1 MRTIRISLTAK
12 LDEPM
17 AELRLTGRFAS
28 SGFAAGPVAVLL
40 DLAPTSRRSGDPKA
54 EASALRDAVVAAIG
68 QLSQLAIDAQHDGA
82 AILGFQIAMLEDESL
97 AAPAF
102 AAIAGGTSADLAWR
116 AALDVEIEGYEA
128 ADDEH
133 FRARASDLRDI
144 RERVL
149 AILSSVASEPSPPAG
164 AIVLAEDLTPS
175 RFLAT
180 DWSNGGGIVLTR
192 GSASGH
198 VAMLAR
204 SRGVPMIV
212 GMALD
217 LGAFGEHREAL
228 IDGECGTLCLDPAPA
243 TRESFAAR
251 ASAANNRQ
259 ERAESFGRRPA
270 ITRDGT
276 PIAVFINVADP
287 FELET
292 LDPETCDGIGLVR
305 TEFLFHRKGLLP
317 DEESQYQLYRRLV
330 EWARGKPVT
339 IRTLDAGGD
348 KPIPGLTIDGES
360 NPFLGVRGIRL
371 SLAKPEPFRAQLR
384 AIARAAV
391 HGAVEVMLP
400 MVALPDELA
409 AGRRY
414 LDQEIESLTAE
425 GISCRRPPL
434 GIMVEVPAAAIAI
447 ERFDADFFSIGSN
460 DLTQYVMAAARDLD
474 AVATLNDSGNPAV
487 MRLIA
492 QVATHGAAIGRKVS
506 LCGDAG
512 GEPRLIRDLLTA
524 GLRALSVAPTA
535 LARTKEAIA
544 SVDLKTSMR

>member
-1 MRTIRISLTAK
+1 
-12 LDEPM
+12 M

-28 SGFAAGPVAVLL
+28 SGFAAGPVAVLS
-40 DLAPTSRRSGDPKA
+40 DLAAASRRSGDPEA
-54 EASALRDAVVAAIG
+54 EASALRDAMVTAIA

-82 AILGFQIAMLEDESL
+82 AILGFQIAMLGDELL

-116 AALDVEIEGYEA
+116 VALDVEIEGYEA
-128 ADDEH
+128 DDDEH

-149 AILSSVASEPSPPAG
+149 AILSSVASEPSLPAG

-228 IDGECGTLCLDPAPA
+228 IDGECGTLCLDPSPA
-243 TRESFAAR
+243 TRQSFAAR

-259 ERAESFGRRPA
+259 ERAEAFGRRPA
-270 ITRDGT
+270 MTRDGT
-276 PIAVFINVADP
+276 PIAVLINVADP
-287 FELET
+287 VELEDARSRDLRRHRART
-292 LDPETCDGIGLVR
+292 HRISVR
-305 TEFLFHRKGLLP
+305 PQGRTAG
-317 DEESQYQLYRRLV
+317 
-330 EWARGKPVT
+330 RGKPVS
-339 IRTLDAGGD
+339 TLSPARRMGERQACHHPNARRRRRQAD
-348 KPIPGLTIDGES
+348 PGLTLDGES

-414 LDQEIESLTAE
+414 LDREIESLTAE
-425 GISCRRPPL
+425 GIACRRPPL

-447 ERFDADFFSIGSN
+447 ER
-460 DLTQYVMAAARDLD
+460 LRRRLLLD
-474 AVATLNDSGNPAV
+474 
-487 MRLIA
+487 RL
-492 QVATHGAAIGRKVS
+492 
-506 LCGDAG
+506 
-512 GEPRLIRDLLTA
+512 E
-524 GLRALSVAPTA
+524 
-535 LARTKEAIA
+535 
-544 SVDLKTSMR
+544 

>member
-1 MRTIRISLTAK
+1 
-12 LDEPM
+12 M

-28 SGFAAGPVAVLL
+28 GGFAAGPVAVLP
-40 DLAPTSRRSGDPKA
+40 AFAATSRRSGEPDE
-54 EASALRDAVVAAIG
+54 EAAALRGAIAAAIG
-68 QLSQLAIDAQHDGA
+68 QLSQLAAHAQDDGA
-82 AILGFQIAMLEDESL
+82 AILAFQIAMLEDEAL
-97 AAPAF
+97 AASAF
-102 AAIAGGTSADLAWR
+102 AAIARGRSADRAWR
-116 AALDVEIEGYEA
+116 TALEAEIKGYEG

-133 FRARASDLRDI
+133 FRARANDLRDI
-144 RERVL
+144 RDRVL
-149 AILSSVASEPSPPAG
+149 AALSSGASEPGLPPG

-180 DWSNGGGIVLTR
+180 DWSNGGGIALTR

-212 GMALD
+212 GMELD
-217 LGAFGEHREAL
+217 LGAFGGHREAL
-228 IDGECGTLCLDPAPA
+228 IDGEFGTLCLDPAPK
-243 TRESFAAR
+243 TRQSFAAR
-251 ASAANNRQ
+251 ALAASRR
-259 ERAESFGRRPA
+259 EGTAEVFRARPA
-270 ITRDGT
+270 VTRDGT

-287 FELET
+287 VELEA
-292 LDPETCDGIGLVR
+292 LDSASCDGIGLVR
-305 TEFLFHRKGLLP
+305 TEFLFHGEGRLP
-317 DEESQYQLYRRLV
+317 DEESQYRVYRRLA
-330 EWARGKPVT
+330 EWARGKPVA
-339 IRTLDAGGD
+339 IRTLDAGAD
-348 KPIPGLTIDGES
+348 KPIPGLTIDGET

-409 AGRRY
+409 AARRY
-414 LDQEIESLTAE
+414 LDREMEALTAE
-425 GISCRRPPL
+425 GVACRRPPL

-447 ERFDADFFSIGSN
+447 ERFDAAFFSIGSN

-474 AVATLNDSGNPAV
+474 AVSALNDPGNLAV
-487 MRLIA
+487 MRLIE
-492 QVATHGAAIGRKVS
+492 QVAAHGAATGRKVS
-506 LCGDAG
+506 LCGDAA
-512 GEPRLIRDLLTA
+512 GEPRLIPALLTA

-544 SVDLKTSMR
+544 SVTLETSAR